1 MDMDQK
7 TIQCVRRLTRCNNH
21 GEAYLVAAKALG
33 DDDLTMEF
41 TRINR
46 RHTELGFLPSD
57 LYEERYAAYR
67 NLMSAAGKA
76 LAPEVYRRLYMA
88 F

>member
-1 MDMDQK
+1 MDQK
-7 TIQCVRRLTRCNNH
+7 TIKRLRRLTRCNNH

-33 DDDLTMEF
+33 DDALTTTF
-41 TRINR
+41 IRINR
-46 RHTELGFLPSD
+46 RHTELGFLPPD

-76 LAPEVYRRLYMA
+76 LAPEVYQRLYMA
-88 F
+88 L